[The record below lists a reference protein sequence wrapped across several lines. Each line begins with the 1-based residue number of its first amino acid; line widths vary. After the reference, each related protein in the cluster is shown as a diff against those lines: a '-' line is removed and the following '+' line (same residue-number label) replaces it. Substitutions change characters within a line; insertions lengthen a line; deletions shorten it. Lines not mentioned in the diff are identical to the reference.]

1 LENGGSK
8 NDEVSRGV
16 WEAVETSTREIRL
29 GKAERR
35 RSKGESRKKERRE
48 R

>member
-1 LENGGSK
+1 MW
-8 NDEVSRGV
+8 EV
-16 WEAVETSTREIRL
+16 VETGIREIRL

-35 RSKGESRKKERRE
+35 RSKGKSRKKERRE